1 MEILDEIENE
11 VWFIL
16 TSIYTHQ
23 RMVENITNILKSS
36 TRYELAN
43 QFVAMNAVVE
53 ILIIRIARLADKTR
67 GMRTVSML
75 VKRWPFPKLLDQV
88 ELAAN
93 DFLALAKPIV
103 KIRHE
108 EIAHM
113 KPGIC
118 SNYGYTAIPAQV
130 IKAAESLVRLID
142 VAKEQQQTYT
152 YRVGSMEAE
161 IDLRASLVAG
171 KMVTVATVGKYA

>member
-1 MEILDEIENE
+1 MKILDEIENE

-23 RMVENITNILKSS
+23 RMVENITQIFKNS

-43 QFVAMNAVVE
+43 QFVAMNAIVE
-53 ILIIRIARLADKTR
+53 NLIIRIARLADKTK
-67 GMRTVSML
+67 GTRTVLML
-75 VKRWPFPKLLDQV
+75 VQRWSSPKSLDEV
-88 ELAAN
+88 KLAVN

-118 SNYGYTAIPAQV
+118 SSYGYIEIPTQA
-130 IKAAESLVRLID
+130 IKAAESLVKLID
-142 VAKEQQQTYT
+142 IAKGQQQTYT

-161 IDLRASLVAG
+161 IDLKASLVAG
-171 KMVTVATVGKYA
+171 RMITLAMVNKYA

>member
-1 MEILDEIENE
+1 MGILDEIENE

-23 RMVENITNILKSS
+23 RMVENITNIVKNS

-43 QFVAMNAVVE
+43 QFVAMDAVVE
-53 ILIIRIARLADKTR
+53 ILIIRIARLADKTK
-67 GMRTVSML
+67 GMRTISML
-75 VKRWPFPKLLDQV
+75 VKHWPFQKSLEQV
-88 ELAAN
+88 KLAAD

-118 SNYGYTAIPAQV
+118 SNYDYPKIPTPA

-142 VAKEQQQTYT
+142 IARGQQQTYA

-171 KMVTVATVGKYA
+171 KMVTVAIVGKYA